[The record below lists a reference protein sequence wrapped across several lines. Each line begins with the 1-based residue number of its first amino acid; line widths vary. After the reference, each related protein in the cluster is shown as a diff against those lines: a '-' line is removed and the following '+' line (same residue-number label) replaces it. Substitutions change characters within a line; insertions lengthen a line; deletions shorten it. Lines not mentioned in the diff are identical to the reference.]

1 MNNLYDIPAQL
12 IAGAFLVLLLMA
24 VELGHALGRRVDARD
39 WEISS
44 GAYATMAGAV
54 LGLLGLLLAFSFG
67 MADARYGARKAV
79 VLKEAN
85 AIGTAYLRA
94 SFLDASTEPRM
105 KALMRQY
112 VDARMA
118 EYEGHSDAQT
128 EQRSQTR
135 IAALQQQLWTLAA
148 SGEAY
153 REPKAASFSLFTSS
167 LNDVIDV
174 SSEQKAARD
183 NRVPDAVLWLLFSVA
198 VLSGALGGF
207 AFGATRH
214 RNVLVT
220 LTFSVLVSLVVFTI
234 LDLDRPRRGVI
245 QVDLTPMRELQ
256 ESLGQ
261 PEPAR

>member
-12 IAGAFLVLLLMA
+12 IAGAFLALLLMA
-24 VELGHALGRRVDARD
+24 VEIGHALGRRVDERA
-39 WEISS
+39 WEKSS
-44 GAYATMAGAV
+44 GAYTTMAGAV

-105 KALMRQY
+105 KALMHQY

-118 EYEGHSDAQT
+118 DYAARPDGQT
-128 EQRSQTR
+128 ERRSQART
-135 IAALQQQLWTLAA
+135 AALQQQLWTLAA

-153 REPKAASFSLFTSS
+153 REPRAVGLSLLTSS

-174 SSEQKAARD
+174 SSEHKAARD

-198 VLSGALGGF
+198 ILSGALGGF

-214 RNVLVT
+214 RNMLVT
-220 LTFSVLVSLVVFTI
+220 LAFSVLVSMVIFTI
-234 LDLDRPRRGVI
+234 IDLDRPRRGVI
-245 QVDLTPMRELQ
+245 QVDLAPMRELQ
-256 ESLGQ
+256 ESLG
-261 PEPAR
+261 R

>member
-1 MNNLYDIPAQL
+1 MNNLYDTPAEL
-12 IAGAFLVLLLMA
+12 IAGAFLILLLMA
-24 VELGHALGRRVDARD
+24 VELGHALGRRVDVRD
-39 WEISS
+39 WEKSS
-44 GAYATMAGAV
+44 GAYTTLAGAV

-85 AIGTAYLRA
+85 AIGTASLRA

-118 EYEGHSDAQT
+118 DYAVRSDGQT
-128 EQRSQTR
+128 ERT
-135 IAALQQQLWTLAA
+135 AALQQELWTLAA
-148 SGEAY
+148 AGDAY
-153 REPKAASFSLFTSS
+153 REPKAAGLSLLTSA

-214 RNVLVT
+214 RNMLVT
-220 LTFSVLVSLVVFTI
+220 LTFSVLVSLVIFTI

-256 ESLGQ
+256 ESLGK
-261 PEPAR
+261 

>member
-1 MNNLYDIPAQL
+1 MNNLYDTPAEL
-12 IAGAFLVLLLMA
+12 IAGAFLILLLVA
-24 VELGHALGRRVDARD
+24 AELGHALGRRVDASV
-39 WEISS
+39 WEKSS
-44 GAYATMAGAV
+44 GAYTTMAGAV

-94 SFLDASTEPRM
+94 SFLDASTEPHM

-118 EYEGHSDAQT
+118 DYVARYDRPT
-128 EQRSQTR
+128 EQQSQVR

-148 SGEAY
+148 AGEAY
-153 REPKAASFSLFTSS
+153 REPRTAGLSLLTSS

-174 SSEQKAARD
+174 SSEYKAARD
-183 NRVPDAVLWLLFSVA
+183 NRVPGAVLWLLFSVA
-198 VLSGALGGF
+198 ILSGALGGF

-214 RNVLVT
+214 RNLLVT
-220 LTFSVLVSLVVFTI
+220 LTFSVLVSMVIFTI

-245 QVDLTPMRELQ
+245 QVDLAPMRELQ
-256 ESLGQ
+256 ESLSK
-261 PEPAR
+261 

>member
-1 MNNLYDIPAQL
+1 MNSLYDIPAEL
-12 IAGAFLVLLLMA
+12 IAGAFLILLLMA
-24 VELGHALGRRVDARD
+24 VELGHALGRRVDVRD
-39 WEISS
+39 WEKSS
-44 GAYATMAGAV
+44 GAYTTLAGAV

-85 AIGTAYLRA
+85 AIGTASLRA
-94 SFLDASTEPRM
+94 SFLDAPTELRM
-105 KALMRQY
+105 KALMHQY

-118 EYEGHSDAQT
+118 DYTVRSDGQT
-128 EQRSQTR
+128 EQQSQART
-135 IAALQQQLWTLAA
+135 AALQQALWTLAA
-148 SGEAY
+148 AGDAY
-153 REPKAASFSLFTSS
+153 REPKAAGLSLLTSA

-214 RNVLVT
+214 RNMLVT
-220 LTFSVLVSLVVFTI
+220 LTFSVLVSLVIFTI

-245 QVDLTPMRELQ
+245 QVDLAPMRELR
-256 ESLGQ
+256 ESLGK
-261 PEPAR
+261 